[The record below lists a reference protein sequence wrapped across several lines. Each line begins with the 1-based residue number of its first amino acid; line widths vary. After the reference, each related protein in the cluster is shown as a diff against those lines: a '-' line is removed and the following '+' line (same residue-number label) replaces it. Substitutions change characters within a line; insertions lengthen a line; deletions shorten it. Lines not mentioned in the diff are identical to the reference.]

1 MSITTQLQEEG
12 CSVLG
17 VVDLEVSLSLERR
30 EVFSEGNDMK
40 VRHYPR
46 LIFAGLAAWT
56 LSQWSVPT
64 FAEDLQRFVHPRQ
77 TPTYVDPASKSTIR
91 VVINEQLGGTKEVS
105 IAELEIPPGVDVPD
119 HVHQSTEIFYILS
132 GELEQTSE
140 GKVQKLT
147 AGMAA
152 LVPANTTTH
161 HKVTSKEPVRALV
174 IWAPGGEEQR
184 IVQDWQKK

>member
-1 MSITTQLQEEG
+1 MQVWQHSHSILTGTAVLTLTLVSFPTLAQE
-12 CSVLG
+12 
-17 VVDLEVSLSLERR
+17 
-30 EVFSEGNDMK
+30 
-40 VRHYPR
+40 
-46 LIFAGLAAWT
+46 I
-56 LSQWSVPT
+56 
-64 FAEDLQRFVHPRQ
+64 QRFVHPQ
-77 TPTYVDPASKSTIR
+77 QAPTYIDPASKSTIR
-91 VVINEQLGGTKEVS
+91 VIIDEKLGGTKEVS

-140 GKVQKLT
+140 GKVRKLT

-184 IVQDWQKK
+184 IVERWEKK

>member
-1 MSITTQLQEEG
+1 MS
-12 CSVLG
+12 
-17 VVDLEVSLSLERR
+17 SLSAGYLFLMI
-30 EVFSEGNDMK
+30 VY
-40 VRHYPR
+40 V
-46 LIFAGLAAWT
+46 LISHQASSWA
-56 LSQWSVPT
+56 V
-64 FAEDLQRFVHPRQ
+64 AEETPRFVHPKQ
-77 TPTYVDPASKSTIR
+77 TTTYIEPNSKSTLR
-91 VVINEQLGGTKEVS
+91 VVIDEHLGGTKDVS
-105 IAELEIPPGVDVPD
+105 IAELVIPPGVDVPD

-161 HKVTSKEPVRALV
+161 HKVTSKQPVHALV

-184 IVQDWQKK
+184 IVQDWKKK